1 MSSPPSPTET
11 QLFGPHSP
19 SSEPE
24 TYPVFEPDSRTM
36 GSEEGRGHAVNNDSA
51 IGGGHAVVNHGP
63 TERVKGT
70 DVEPIGTI
78 STTVETT
85 TLTAQGDT
93 VTTTTRMSSSGPAP
107 LTLSC
112 ATSTTIKAR
121 RVQEPSERSESD

>member
-1 MSSPPSPTET
+1 MCVAGR
-11 QLFGPHSP
+11 GPRRK
-19 SSEPE
+19 
-24 TYPVFEPDSRTM
+24 VQVQDSRSQV
-36 GSEEGRGHAVNNDSA
+36 GPDWDCFWEGRGHGVRGHAVNNDSA

-93 VTTTTRMSSSGPAP
+93 VTTTTRLAGA
-107 LTLSC
+107 LN
-112 ATSTTIKAR
+112 R
-121 RVQEPSERSESD
+121 